1 MTSVR
6 LFLCGDAMLGR
17 GVDQI
22 MPKPCDPALH
32 ETYMRSA
39 LGYVTLAEAVNGPIH
54 RPVGP
59 SYVWGAALEEL
70 LRLRPD
76 ARIINLETS
85 ITRSTD
91 YVAKGINYRMSP
103 ENAACLAAAAI
114 DCCVLG
120 NNHVLDWGRTG
131 LLETL
136 TTLEHLGIKTAGAGR
151 TDEEAAAPAVLEI
164 PDKGRV
170 LVFSLAS
177 MTAGVPAGW
186 AATRRCSGVNLLPD
200 LSVTTAEVV
209 ADRIARL
216 RRPDDVVV
224 VSIHWGP
231 NWGYE
236 IPDEQQRFAH
246 ALIDNGAASVVHGHS
261 SHHPKAIEVHRNRLV
276 LYGCGDFLNDYEGIE
291 GREEYRGDL
300 CLMFSADVDATT
312 GALAALDLVP
322 LQMRRLQLVRPS
334 PGDAAWSRQRLDR
347 ESRQFGVGIVAGPQD
362 RLSLTWRRR

>member
-1 MTSVR
+1 
-6 LFLCGDAMLGR
+6 
-17 GVDQI
+17 
-22 MPKPCDPALH
+22 
-32 ETYMRSA
+32 
-39 LGYVTLAEAVNGPIH
+39 
-54 RPVGP
+54 
-59 SYVWGAALEEL
+59 
-70 LRLRPD
+70 
-76 ARIINLETS
+76 
-85 ITRSTD
+85 
-91 YVAKGINYRMSP
+91 
-103 ENAACLAAAAI
+103 
-114 DCCVLG
+114 
-120 NNHVLDWGRTG
+120 VLDWGRTG

-261 SHHPKAIEVHRNRLV
+261 SHHPKAIKVHRNRLV

-300 CLMFSADVDATT
+300 CLMFSADVDAAT

-334 PGDAAWSRQRLDR
+334 HGDAAWLRQRLDR
-347 ESRQFGVGIVAGPQD
+347 ESRRFGVGIVAGPQD